1 MSNFKNELYR
11 IYDGFSKSF
20 SKLSELAKQNKVYL
34 SVLFTPD
41 GKIILSS
48 NQFSFENNKEILR
61 THTLSYGEN
70 YLGDESKT
78 EVLSKL

>member
-61 THTLSYGEN
+61 THTLSYGEH